1 MKTLIVCTDFSEPAL
16 HAAEYACMLTR
27 EYPFEYITLLHAHP
41 LMVHTTALPIADYDP
56 DAPDKAAMEQLN
68 QLREQLQPL
77 VGKKVLIRMRTENIS
92 VEENI
97 DRVFREENAD
107 LVVVA
112 SSLKSKLEGLVI
124 GSNAANISRNSML
137 PVLII
142 PEKARIQPIR
152 NILFAYDLKSISQ
165 PSSVKTLKEILDFFN
180 APLSVLNVDHKD
192 KHFTPDTPQAVQQ
205 LHAILDGYKPG
216 YAYID
221 RQHIAEG
228 ILEYA
233 YKNGTSL
240 IITMPR
246 THNFF
251 ERLFKKSETS
261 KLIHESEIP
270 LLTLHE

>member
-1 MKTLIVCTDFSEPAL
+1 MKTLIVCTDFSAPAL

-41 LMVHTTALPIADYDP
+41 LMAHTTALPISDYDP

-77 VGKKVLIRMRTENIS
+77 AGKKVLIRMRTENIS

-180 APLSVLNVDHKD
+180 VPLSVLNVDHKD

-205 LHAILDGYKPG
+205 LHTILDGYKPG

-221 RQHIAEG
+221 HRHIAEG

-233 YKNGTSL
+233 YKNDTSL
-240 IITMPR
+240 IITIPR

-261 KLIHESEIP
+261 KLIHESDIP